1 MRILIATDA
10 WTPQVNGVVQTLS
23 QVVAQLTAQGHDV
36 RVIHPGLF
44 KTIPCPTYPEIRLAL
59 WPFTRLRNELDRF
72 KPQAVHIVTEG
83 PIGLAM
89 RLLAHGRKLPFT
101 TAYHTQFPEYVR
113 ARSGIPSRFTAALL
127 RWFPRGDGAHLV
139 GHQHLARPWIEQLRI
154 VATWRGLETL

>member
-10 WTPQVNGVVQTLS
+10 WAPQVNGVVQTLS
-23 QVVAQLTAQGHDV
+23 QVVAQLTAQGHEV

-89 RLLAHGRKLPFT
+89 RLLAHGRRLPLQRPT
-101 TAYHTQFPEYVR
+101 
-113 ARSGIPSRFTAALL
+113 IPSFPSMSKQGRAFRFALL
-127 RWFPRGDGAHLV
+127 PRCCAGFTNHPV
-139 GHQHLARPWIEQLRI
+139 Q
-154 VATWRGLETL
+154 

>member
-10 WTPQVNGVVQTLS
+10 WAPQVNGVVQTLS
-23 QVVAQLTAQGHDV
+23 QVVAQLTAQGHEV

-89 RLLAHGRKLPFT
+89 RLLARGRETGAELKARIRRSQDLSAERLT
-101 TAYHTQFPEYVR
+101 GDMELVNGSSLDTSGRELLALLG
-113 ARSGIPSRFTAALL
+113 ARSPSGT
-127 RWFPRGDGAHLV
+127 P
-139 GHQHLARPWIEQLRI
+139 
-154 VATWRGLETL
+154 